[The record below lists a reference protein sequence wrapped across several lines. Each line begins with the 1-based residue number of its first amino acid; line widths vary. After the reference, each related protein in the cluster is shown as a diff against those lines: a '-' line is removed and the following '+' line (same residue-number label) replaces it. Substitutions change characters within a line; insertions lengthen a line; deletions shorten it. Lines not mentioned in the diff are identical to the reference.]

1 MKIVILANYS
11 WGIWN
16 FRRELLERL
25 LQEGH
30 QIIVISP
37 YGEMTEEIV
46 KLGCKHY
53 SIEINRHGVN
63 PLKEIKLILKYFILL
78 KQTRPDIIF
87 SYTIKPNIYGGI
99 TARLHHIPYIINITG
114 LGKAL
119 QDHSIF
125 RRMLLSLYGYALKH
139 AQHVYIQNSNIKHL
153 LDENGIHLKYKTLIP
168 GSGVNL
174 YRFSELFYP
183 DGDKGI
189 HFLYIGRLMR
199 DKGIHELMA
208 AIPKVIFLHPN
219 TQFHFVGCP
228 EEDCTNIVPVWQK
241 QSNVFFHGP
250 QRDVQS
256 FLDQAHCLINPS
268 WHEGMSNVCL
278 EAAASARPILASNI
292 PGCQETFEEGVSGF
306 GFQAKNAQDLA
317 QTIIR
322 FIELPHSTKKAMG
335 KAGRLKVE
343 REFDRNTI
351 VDAYLKELN
360 KIKKETLS

>member
-1 MKIVILANYS
+1 MKIAILSNYS
-11 WGIWN
+11 FGLWN

-37 YGEMTEEIV
+37 YGEMTEETV

-63 PLKEIKLILKYFILL
+63 PIKEIKLVLKYYNLL
-78 KQTRPDIIF
+78 KQIRPELIF

-99 TARLHHIPYIINITG
+99 VAILQQIPYIINITG

-119 QDHSIF
+119 QEHSIF
-125 RRMLLSLYGYALKH
+125 RRMLLYIYGYALKH
-139 AQHVYIQNSNIKHL
+139 AQHVFIQNSSIKYL
-153 LDENGIHLKYKTLIP
+153 LDENGIHLKHKTLLP

-174 YRFSELFYP
+174 YRFVELIYP

-189 HFLYIGRLMR
+189 HFLYVGRLMR
-199 DKGIHELMA
+199 DKGIHELMT
-208 AIPKVIFLHPN
+208 AIPQVLSLHPN
-219 TQFHFVGCP
+219 TQFHFVGWP
-228 EEDCTNIVPVWQK
+228 EEDCANIVPVWQK

-250 QRDVQS
+250 QRDIQS
-256 FLDQAHCLINPS
+256 FFAKAHCLIHPS

-278 EAAASARPILASNI
+278 EAAASARPILASHI
-292 PGCQETFEEGVSGF
+292 PGCQETFDEGISGF
-306 GFQAKNAQDLA
+306 GFQAKSVQGLV

-335 KAGRLKVE
+335 KAGRRKVE
-343 REFDRNTI
+343 REFDRNII
-351 VDAYLKELN
+351 VDAYIKELS
-360 KIKKETLS
+360 KIKKDTIL